1 MPSNSMLALPSHA
14 NEGSEFT
21 MAVLGCGTMGIA
33 ILSGILS
40 SLADLEAP
48 KPIQSPMHNST
59 TDPLDDP
66 LPTRL
71 PSRFIA
77 CVRRTESAKRVKKA
91 LWAHSSIVKV
101 VQRENVAAVSQA
113 EVILLACKPSMV
125 SELLG
130 EPGMS
135 KALHGKLLISICVG
149 VTTEQIETVLH
160 GAVPQ
165 HDPEVDGRC
174 RVVRAIPNTA
184 AQIRESMTVVA
195 LSEPP
200 AADARREPCHLDLP
214 PHWRCRLPAPNT
226 MDAST
231 ALCGAGPAFF
241 SLMMEAAVDGAV
253 AMGVPRPE
261 ATRMAAQAMRGT
273 ASLVQ
278 AGEHPAILRDKISTP
293 GGCTIGG
300 LLVLE
305 EGRVRGTISRA
316 VREATVVASQIG
328 KGRENVNGTR
338 FPQTDNG
345 GF

>member
-1 MPSNSMLALPSHA
+1 MLALPSHA

-200 AADARREPCHLDLP
+200 LPMHVASLVTWIFRRIGDVVYLP
-214 PHWRCRLPAPNT
+214 PNT

>member
-1 MPSNSMLALPSHA
+1 MPLNTMLALPAHA
-14 NEGSEFT
+14 NEGTEFT

-40 SLADLEAP
+40 SLSDLEAP
-48 KPIQSPMHNST
+48 KPLQSPMQNGTS
-59 TDPLDDP
+59 DPMDDP
-66 LPTRL
+66 LPSRL

-91 LWAHSSIVKV
+91 LWAHSSVVKV

-113 EVILLACKPSMV
+113 EVVLLACKPSMV
-125 SELLG
+125 SELLS
-130 EPGMS
+130 EPGLS

-149 VTTEQIETVLH
+149 VTADQIETVLH
-160 GAVPQ
+160 GAVPM

-195 LSEPP
+195 LLVTWIF
-200 AADARREPCHLDLP
+200 RRIGDVVYLP
-214 PHWRCRLPAPNT
+214 PNT

-241 SLMMEAAVDGAV
+241 SLMMEAAIDGAV

-261 ATRMAAQAMRGT
+261 ATRMAAQSMRGT
-273 ASLVQ
+273 AALVQ
-278 AGEHPAILRDKISTP
+278 AGEHPAMLRDKISTP

-305 EGRVRGTISRA
+305 EGRVRGTVSRA